1 MEEADMVITMG
12 CSVEGFYPAPML
24 QKAVDWGLDDPK
36 GRTVEEVRKIRDEI
50 ERTVLQLLR
59 KI

>member
-1 MEEADMVITMG
+1 MVITMG